1 MNIFPPS
8 TKCVGLEDKESAKV
22 AASEKAK
29 KEKAEREVTNAVLI
43 VLGVIGGTVVA
54 VIVVGLIVGYS
65 LLKKKKLNDEIKA
78 AKAREVE
85 LDERLAAEAAAVAVV
100 VVVVPVDVGVQLA
113 VNAVEVTAITAT
125 A

>member
-85 LDERLAAEAAAVAVV
+85 LDERLAAEAAAEGAAAD
-100 VVVVPVDVGVQLA
+100 VPVDVGVQLA

>member
-1 MNIFPPS
+1 MKN
-8 TKCVGLEDKESAKV
+8 K
-22 AASEKAK
+22 
-29 KEKAEREVTNAVLI
+29 N
-43 VLGVIGGTVVA
+43 
-54 VIVVGLIVGYS
+54 S
-65 LLKKKKLNDEIKA
+65 LDG
-78 AKAREVE
+78 

>member
-1 MNIFPPS
+1 M
-8 TKCVGLEDKESAKV
+8 L
-22 AASEKAK
+22 AASSVVRLAEEAWEKPLDASDIA
-29 KEKAEREVTNAVLI
+29 EEDVDSARGAIAELRRNLTAMHASTARISSKAAD
-43 VLGVIGGTVVA
+43 A
-54 VIVVGLIVGYS
+54 A
-65 LLKKKKLNDEIKA
+65 EIKA

-85 LDERLAAEAAAVAVV
+85 LDERLAAEAAAVAVA